1 MQISSFP
8 ALTILSL
15 TLCALGLTVTLALLQ
30 EQRRIVGKNSTTSVS
45 GVIPFHL
52 AIAVKFEVLQAVN
65 LGRWVTGYGFQPIA
79 VVYSLPQALFVWA
92 LILFTIQHFLM
103 GFFKISLSS
112 LLITSLFVVAV
123 LKAVAEV
130 VTI

>member
-15 TLCALGLTVTLALLQ
+15 ILCALGLTVTLVLLQ

-45 GVIPFHL
+45 GVMPFYI
-52 AIAVKFEVLQAVN
+52 AIAVDFAVIQAVY
-65 LGRWVTGYGFQPIA
+65 LGGWVAGYGFQPIA
-79 VVYSLPQALFVWA
+79 MVHSLPQALFVWA

-103 GFFKISLSS
+103 GFFNISLPP

-123 LKAVAEV
+123 LKALETF